1 MPLIHE
7 LDDIKY
13 IEIKLKYVISF
24 PLLQDKPLFTHTIWP
39 NILDTY
45 YMLEKKKE
53 LIFLSETKLSFTS
66 NILVQWHSH
75 TYSSCLLLHKKLPQN
90 LWFKTTNTYFL
101 WSREQLWHESGFP
114 MNLVNWAFR
123 SDCGLPDC
131 LTLTLTRCSLVLL
144 FPGHGPLPHG
154 PLHRAALQNCSGF
167 PWAIKKRTRKK
178 ALKRKATDIFISLS
192 WKPHHITSSVQNSEP
207 SYKLFPCV
215 KSSWVGLLKYRL
227 YLSVDLCE

>member
-75 TYSSCLLLHKKLPQN
+75 TYSSCLLLHKKLPP
-90 LWFKTTNTYFL
+90 K
-101 WSREQLWHESGFP
+101 
-114 MNLVNWAFR
+114 
-123 SDCGLPDC
+123 
-131 LTLTLTRCSLVLL
+131 
-144 FPGHGPLPHG
+144 
-154 PLHRAALQNCSGF
+154 
-167 PWAIKKRTRKK
+167 
-178 ALKRKATDIFISLS
+178 
-192 WKPHHITSSVQNSEP
+192 SVI
-207 SYKLFPCV
+207 
-215 KSSWVGLLKYRL
+215 
-227 YLSVDLCE
+227 